1 MVPILAF
8 ERLLS
13 EVMQSSKV
21 GVKSKFT
28 TQKRLFYFYYQSV
41 NDILYVFTV
50 YQYRPEGTVS
60 TAIALLENTPQTN
73 YSDAEKLGAEITEL
87 CSYIYAAESRFL
99 SLIHEFDEKGYW
111 AGQGLFS
118 CAHWLNLK
126 CGIGMNAAREKLRVA
141 HALAELPKISERFE
155 KGQLS
160 YSKVRAITRIADK
173 SNEDYLLMIA
183 DHGTAHHVEK
193 LVSKYRTAKRLQ
205 DVDIVR
211 AQYNNREVTHYY
223 DDDGCLVIKAR
234 LPAEQGALIVKAL
247 EMAMDARFHDKDD
260 ATVHGPS
267 GQTSDLE
274 SEDEAPSIAA
284 RRADALTDIA
294 ETYMNNSE
302 SSGSTA
308 DRYQVV
314 VHVTAV
320 TSNIEDGPGVTTET
334 SRRIGCDSS
343 VVCIKEDEN
352 GEPLSIGRRSRSI
365 PPPMRRALRAR
376 DKGCRFPGC
385 TNTRFVDGHHIQH
398 WADGGE
404 TSLDNLISLCRHHHH
419 LVHEGGFSCSK
430 ENDGQIIFK
439 DQREQPLDQSPNLS
453 GIAAN
458 DDIQEWIDREFFEAS
473 IDSETCS
480 ARWHAGERMD
490 WQAAVSALF

>member
-1 MVPILAF
+1 
-8 ERLLS
+8 
-13 EVMQSSKV
+13 
-21 GVKSKFT
+21 
-28 TQKRLFYFYYQSV
+28 
-41 NDILYVFTV
+41 
-50 YQYRPEGTVS
+50 VS
-60 TAIALLENTPQTN
+60 TAIALLETSPQSTTT
-73 YSDAEKLGAEITEL
+73 DAEKLGAEITKL
-87 CSYIYAAESRFL
+87 CSYIYAAEARFL
-99 SLIHEFDEKGYW
+99 SLIREFDEKGYW
-111 AGQGLFS
+111 AQQGLFS

-141 HALAELPKISERFE
+141 HALAGLPKIRERFD

-160 YSKVRAITRIADK
+160 FSKVRAITRIADK

-223 DDDGCLVIKAR
+223 DDAGCLVIKAR

-247 EMAMDARFHDKDD
+247 EMAMDTAFVGAVPDRDD
-260 ATVHGPS
+260 YPKG
-267 GQTSDLE
+267 TSTAETPKQD
-274 SEDEAPSIAA
+274 DEPTSIAA
-284 RRADALTDIA
+284 RRADALTEIA
-294 ETYMNNSE
+294 ETYMNNNE

-308 DRYQVV
+308 DRYQVM

-320 TSNIEDGPGVTTET
+320 TSGIEDGPGVSSET
-334 SRRIGCDSS
+334 SRRIACDSS
-343 VVCIKEDEN
+343 VVCIKEDQN

-385 TNTRFVDGHHIQH
+385 TNTRFVDGHHIKH

-404 TSLDNLISLCRHHHH
+404 TNLDNLVMLCRHHHH
-419 LVHEGGFSCSK
+419 LVHEGGFACGK
-430 ENDGQIIFK
+430 DKDGKVAFK
-439 DQREQPLDQSPNLS
+439 DQRKQPLDQSAGLS
-453 GIAAN
+453 GVAAN
-458 DDIQEWIDREFFEAS
+458 DECQQWIDREFFEAD

>member
-1 MVPILAF
+1 M
-8 ERLLS
+8 
-13 EVMQSSKV
+13 
-21 GVKSKFT
+21 
-28 TQKRLFYFYYQSV
+28 
-41 NDILYVFTV
+41 
-50 YQYRPEGTVS
+50 S
-60 TAIALLENTPQTN
+60 TAIALLETSPQSS
-73 YSDAEKLGAEITEL
+73 YSDAEQLGAEITEL
-87 CSYIYAAESRFL
+87 CSYIYAAESRLL
-99 SLIHEFDEKGYW
+99 SLIREFDEKGYW
-111 AGQGLFS
+111 AQQGLCS

-141 HALAELPKISERFE
+141 HALAELPKISERFD

-160 YSKVRAITRIADK
+160 YSKVRAITRIADAT
-173 SNEDYLLMIA
+173 NEDYLLMIA

-205 DVDIVR
+205 DADIVR
-211 AQYNNREVTHYY
+211 AQYNNREMTHYY
-223 DDDGCLVIKAR
+223 DHDGCLVIKAR

-247 EMAMDARFHDKDD
+247 EMAMDVEFHDNDVQPKGASTADHVPLGQ
-260 ATVHGPS
+260 ASGP
-267 GQTSDLE
+267 E
-274 SEDEAPSIAA
+274 SESEAEPTPIAA
-284 RRADALTDIA
+284 RRADALTEIA
-294 ETYMNNSE
+294 ETYMNNNE

-314 VHVTAV
+314 VHVTAG
-320 TSNIEDGPGVTTET
+320 TSEAVGVRPTHDSHIEDGPGVPAVT
-334 SRRIGCDSS
+334 SRRIACDSS

-352 GEPLSIGRRSRSI
+352 GEPLSIGRRSRAI

-404 TSLDNLISLCRHHHH
+404 TSLDNLVLLCRHHHH
-419 LVHEGGFSCSK
+419 LVHEGGFACSK
-430 ENDGQIIFK
+430 DKDGKITFK
-439 DQREQPLDQSPNLS
+439 DQREQPLDQSPGLS
-453 GIAAN
+453 GVTAN
-458 DDIQEWIDREFFEAS
+458 DDVQQWIDREFFEAD

>member
-1 MVPILAF
+1 
-8 ERLLS
+8 
-13 EVMQSSKV
+13 
-21 GVKSKFT
+21 
-28 TQKRLFYFYYQSV
+28 
-41 NDILYVFTV
+41 
-50 YQYRPEGTVS
+50 VS
-60 TAIALLENTPQTN
+60 TAIALLETEPQSF

-99 SLIHEFDEKGYW
+99 ALIREFDEKGYW
-111 AGQGLFS
+111 AQQGLFS

-141 HALAELPKISERFE
+141 HALAELPKISERFD

-160 YSKVRAITRIADK
+160 FSKVRAITRIADA

-205 DVDIVR
+205 DVDIVQ
-211 AQYNNREVTHYY
+211 AQYNNREMTHYY
-223 DDDGCLVIKAR
+223 DDAGCLVIKAR
-234 LPAEQGALIVKAL
+234 LPADQGALIVKAL
-247 EMAMDARFHDKDD
+247 EMAMDAQFQDKDVYPKGTST
-260 ATVHGPS
+260 AV
-267 GQTSDLE
+267 TSDPDSE
-274 SEDEAPSIAA
+274 SEAEPTPIAA

-294 ETYMNNSE
+294 ETYMNNNE

-314 VHVTAV
+314 VHVSTDQIPSGQ
-320 TSNIEDGPGVTTET
+320 TSHIEDGPGVTAVT
-334 SRRIGCDSS
+334 SRRIACDSS
-343 VVCIKEDEN
+343 VVCIKEDKN

-385 TNTRFVDGHHIQH
+385 TNTRFVDGHHIKH
-398 WADGGE
+398 WADGGD
-404 TSLDNLISLCRHHHH
+404 TSLDNLVLLCRHHHH
-419 LVHEGGFSCSK
+419 LVHEGGFACSK
-430 ENDGQIIFK
+430 DENGAITFK
-439 DQREQPLDQSPNLS
+439 DQREQPLDRSPGLS
-453 GIAAN
+453 GVAAN
-458 DDIQEWIDREFFEAS
+458 DDVQQWLDREFFEAD

-480 ARWHAGERMD
+480 ARWYAGERMD
-490 WQAAVSALF
+490 WQVAVSALF